1 MLQRRR
7 WLFAALAGLLP
18 ATLQAQNAA
27 RPARIGWLATYPLAM
42 WVHREVFAQAMR
54 ELGWSEGSDYVIDLL
69 AYEGRSER
77 LPALAA
83 ELVRRAPD
91 VIVASATP
99 TVAPLMQATR
109 TIPIVFV
116 GAADPVGS
124 GFVASMNRPGGNV
137 TGLGGLGERLFAKN
151 IEWLSRALPRARR
164 LGLAHNPDLPIHA
177 AFMPEMDAAAQQ
189 LGVQLHKVALR
200 TPDELAHALAS
211 LAQARVEGVFL
222 VGQPWHAN
230 QAARVAALCQEHRL
244 PAIGLSA
251 ELTQAGLLMSYGW
264 KGEDQARRLPY
275 YLDRILKGAAPAE
288 LPVEQPTRLYLRLNL
303 KTARTLG
310 LELPHALRVRADEV
324 IE

>member
-1 MLQRRR
+1 MRRR
-7 WLFAALAGLLP
+7 QTLVLAALALP
-18 ATLQAQNAA
+18 GAA
-27 RPARIGWLATYPLAM
+27 RARLRGRPARIGWLATYPLAQ
-42 WVHREVFAQAMR
+42 WAHREVFAKAMR
-54 ELGWSEGSDYVIDLL
+54 EHGYTEGSDYVIDLL
-69 AYEGRSER
+69 AYEGRIER

-116 GAADPVGS
+116 GVADPVGS
-124 GFVASMNRPGGNV
+124 GLVTSMNRPGGNV

-151 IEWLSRALPRARR
+151 IEWLSQALPRARR
-164 LGLAHNPDLPIHA
+164 LGLAHNPDIPLHA
-177 AFMPEMDAAAQQ
+177 AYMPEMDAAAQQ
-189 LGVQLHKVALR
+189 LGVQLHKVPLRAPDDLARALAA
-200 TPDELAHALAS
+200 LAH
-211 LAQARVEGVFL
+211 ARVEGVFL

-230 QAARVAALCQEHRL
+230 QAARVAALCLEHRL

-251 ELTQAGLLMSYGW
+251 ELSQAGLLMSYGW
-264 KGEDQARRLPY
+264 KGEDQAHRLAY
-275 YLDRILKGAAPAE
+275 YLDRILKGAAPGE

-303 KTARTLG
+303 KTARALG
-310 LELPHALRVRADEV
+310 LELPPALLLRADEV

>member
-1 MLQRRR
+1 MRRR
-7 WLFAALAGLLP
+7 QTLVLAALALP
-18 ATLQAQNAA
+18 GASRARLRG
-27 RPARIGWLATYPLAM
+27 RPARIGWLATYPLAQ
-42 WVHREVFAQAMR
+42 WAHREVFAKAMR
-54 ELGWSEGSDYVIDLL
+54 EHGYTEGSDYVIDLL
-69 AYEGRSER
+69 AYEGRIER

-116 GAADPVGS
+116 GVADPVGS
-124 GFVASMNRPGGNV
+124 GLVTSMNRPGGNV

-151 IEWLSRALPRARR
+151 IEWLSQALPRARR
-164 LGLAHNPDLPIHA
+164 LGLAHNPDIPLHA
-177 AFMPEMDAAAQQ
+177 AYMPEMDAAAQQ
-189 LGVQLHKVALR
+189 LGVQLHKVPLRAPDDLARALAA
-200 TPDELAHALAS
+200 LAH
-211 LAQARVEGVFL
+211 ARVEGVFL

-230 QAARVAALCQEHRL
+230 QAARVAALCLEHRL

-251 ELTQAGLLMSYGW
+251 ELSQAGLLMSYGW
-264 KGEDQARRLPY
+264 KGEDQAHRLAY
-275 YLDRILKGAAPAE
+275 YLDRILKGAAPGE

-303 KTARTLG
+303 KTARALG
-310 LELPHALRVRADEV
+310 LELPPALLLRADEV